1 MSEVCTGNFEIH
13 IGDYLSDNYLRI
25 DYFEGQRGMILS
37 EVQIVDYGVGNLGSV
52 VNMVKHVG
60 GRASI
65 CSAAGSLNHNAK
77 IILPGVGHFGK
88 AICRLQDE
96 GWIVALEEARGHGAW
111 IMGIC
116 LGMQLMTHF
125 SEEGNCEGL
134 GWFDLQTVRFPETTD
149 EGKLL
154 RVPHMGWNMA
164 RFNNRFKSQKI
175 EESGRYYF
183 VHSYYV
189 DGVEDQSCW
198 ATTEYEGFSF
208 ASGIR
213 KDRLIG
219 VQFHPEKS
227 HRCGVELIKYFL
239 TVS

>member
-1 MSEVCTGNFEIH
+1 MEEKVA
-13 IGDYLSDNYLRI
+13 
-25 DYFEGQRGMILS
+25 
-37 EVQIVDYGVGNLGSV
+37 VVDYGMGNLGSV
-52 VNMVKHVG
+52 INMVGHVG

-65 CSAAGSLNHNAK
+65 CSDPESLGGSRK
-77 IILPGVGHFGK
+77 IILPGVGHMGK
-88 AICRLQDE
+88 AMCRLQDG
-96 GWIVALEEARGHGAW
+96 GWINALNEARRNGSW

-116 LGMQLMTHF
+116 LGMQLMARF

-134 GWFDLQTVRFPETTD
+134 GWFDLQSIRFPETTD
-149 EGKLL
+149 AGKHL
-154 RVPHMGWNMA
+154 RVPHMGWNTVL
-164 RFNNRFKSQKI
+164 FNKRDKFQEI

-183 VHSYYV
+183 VHSYYI

-198 ATTEYEGFSF
+198 ATTEYEGVRF

-227 HRCGVELIKYFL
+227 HRCGMELMKYFL
-239 TVS
+239 TAS